1 MSIFAGLSSL
11 GPEDGTVGPG
21 GYHCLVWMSHQTKL
35 WHTTKRSGRQGPTHA
50 RPSGTR
56 SRLTIEL
63 PSDAAL
69 AVGTAGLVKVP
80 EQSGPAS

>member
-35 WHTTKRSGRQGPTHA
+35 WHTTAKVRLTLVQVE
-50 RPSGTR
+50 R
-56 SRLTIEL
+56 SR
-63 PSDAAL
+63 A
-69 AVGTAGLVKVP
+69 
-80 EQSGPAS
+80 